1 MSLRRPDPMVI
12 AIDGPAGSG
21 KSTLAR
27 RLAEALG
34 LAYVNTGLMY
44 RALTARALASDV
56 DPDDG
61 PALGALADRL
71 EFEVDTAT
79 DPPGLRIR
87 GLEGCPRLESDEV
100 ERTVSRVARHP
111 EVRALMREEQRRLGA
126 GGAVL
131 EGRDIGSVVFP
142 EATVKVFLE
151 AEVEERIRR
160 RAREREADDR
170 ALGESLASRDRQD
183 SRVNPFV
190 PAADAVVIDTTRL
203 DADAALEAA
212 LVAVR
217 ARVGGSR

>member
-1 MSLRRPDPMVI
+1 MTHASSTPIVI

-44 RALTARALASDV
+44 RALPARAIASAV

-61 PALGALADRL
+61 PALAVLAADL
-71 EFEVDTAT
+71 DFDVDGGGG
-79 DPPGLRIR
+79 PPALRIR
-87 GLEGCPRLESDEV
+87 GTEGCPALDSEEV
-100 ERTVSRVARHP
+100 ERAVSRVARHP

-142 EATVKVFLE
+142 DATVKVFLE
-151 AEVEERIRR
+151 AEVGERIRR

-170 ALGESLASRDRQD
+170 ELGESLASRDRQD
-183 SRVNPFV
+183 SKVNPFV
-190 PAADAVVIDTTRL
+190 PAPDAVVIDTTRL
-203 DADAALEAA
+203 DADAAFSAA
-212 LVAVR
+212 LSAIR
-217 ARVGGSR
+217 ARTEGAP

>member
-1 MSLRRPDPMVI
+1 MNAAPVVV

-27 RLAEALG
+27 RLAGALG

-44 RALTARALASDV
+44 RALTARALASEV

-61 PALGALADRL
+61 PSLAALASSLVFD
-71 EFEVDTAT
+71 VDGG
-79 DPPGLRIR
+79 DGPPALRIR
-87 GLEGCPRLESDEV
+87 GVEGCPALDSEEV

-111 EVRALMREEQRRLGA
+111 EVRTLMREEQRRLGRT
-126 GGAVL
+126 GAVL

-142 EATVKVFLE
+142 DATVKVFLE
-151 AEVEERIRR
+151 AEVSERIRR
-160 RAREREADDR
+160 RAKEREADDR

-190 PAADAVVIDTTRL
+190 PAPDAVVIDTTRL
-203 DADAALEAA
+203 DADAAFEAA
-212 LVAVR
+212 LAAVR
-217 ARVGGSR
+217 SRIGGPP